1 MKQDPNLF
9 DAFLRVDNKRTS
21 AQAPAKAKVK
31 GAGLS
36 LPEVEQKWVLGGG
49 ATVLILLIFLG
60 GFFFGRITDGEAQA
74 KGPATVE
81 KPLERGTPSLGLR
94 GSKGGQGAP
103 VRGSQS
109 TGAATNPGS
118 GDYSPVSES
127 RGLYKST
134 NRFTVLAITYTDQ
147 PSLESRAKEIAE
159 YLRAQGFPAFDP
171 VGRDGSIE
179 ILVGATP
186 TRGELSAILSR
197 LRVTKG
203 PNGRSYDFETAYIDN
218 IDNHTDR

>member
-1 MKQDPNLF
+1 MLD
-9 DAFLRVDNKRTS
+9 R
-21 AQAPAKAKVK
+21 
-31 GAGLS
+31 
-36 LPEVEQKWVLGGG
+36 E
-49 ATVLILLIFLG
+49 
-60 GFFFGRITDGEAQA
+60 
-74 KGPATVE
+74 
-81 KPLERGTPSLGLR
+81 
-94 GSKGGQGAP
+94 
-103 VRGSQS
+103 
-109 TGAATNPGS
+109 
-118 GDYSPVSES
+118 
-127 RGLYKST
+127 
-134 NRFTVLAITYTDQ
+134 ITYTDQ

-171 VGRDGSIE
+171 VGRNGSIE